1 MSFRVVF
8 AGTPEFARVALA
20 QLLAAGFEVPLVLT
34 QPDRPAGRGLKLH
47 ASPVK
52 QLAEQH
58 GIPVAQPRSLR
69 LDGKYPEDAAAAR
82 AALQAA
88 RADVMVVAAYGLI
101 LPQWVLDD
109 MSAARPPEGAKAPS
123 GGSATGAAVER
134 GGLLSAARPPEGAK
148 APSGGSATGAAVER
162 GGLLSAAR
170 PPEGA
175 KAPSGGSATG
185 AAVERGGLG
194 LGCLNIHASLLPRW
208 RGAAPIHRAI
218 EAGDAR
224 TGITIMQMDAGLDT
238 GDMLLVQ
245 ALPIGPRATTASL
258 HDELAALGGQL
269 IVQALQLAG
278 QGALRP
284 VPQPAE
290 GVSYAH
296 KIDKHEAAID
306 WRQPAALIERRIRAF
321 DPFPGAS
328 TTLGDAVIKLWRSE
342 IDSCLR
348 TPDARCGQI
357 FAINDAGITVACGDG
372 ALRLTELQRPG
383 GKRLPAREFLRGFAL
398 APGQCLGQAGDAP

>member
-1 MSFRVVF
+1 M
-8 AGTPEFARVALA
+8 
-20 QLLAAGFEVPLVLT
+20 
-34 QPDRPAGRGLKLH
+34 
-47 ASPVK
+47 
-52 QLAEQH
+52 
-58 GIPVAQPRSLR
+58 
-69 LDGKYPEDAAAAR
+69 
-82 AALQAA
+82 
-88 RADVMVVAAYGLI
+88 
-101 LPQWVLDD
+101 
-109 MSAARPPEGAKAPS
+109 
-123 GGSATGAAVER
+123 
-134 GGLLSAARPPEGAK
+134 
-148 APSGGSATGAAVER
+148 
-162 GGLLSAAR
+162 
-170 PPEGA
+170 
-175 KAPSGGSATG
+175 
-185 AAVERGGLG
+185 G

-306 WRQPAALIERRIRAF
+306 WRQSAALIERRIRAF

-328 TTLGDAVIKLWRSE
+328 TTLGDAVMKLWNSE
-342 IDSCLR
+342 IDSYLR

-357 FAINDAGITVACGDG
+357 LAINDAGVTVACGDG
-372 ALRLTELQRPG
+372 ALRLTEMQRPG